1 MRINKVMKNIIEFS
15 KKVVF
20 LMIVMWFIAS
30 IFAMFIVWRE
40 TSMLDSF
47 LTYVGAPVT
56 GTLVLYMAKS
66 AFENNAKIKCS
77 HHEYENDHH
86 NEANFNINYEDVEG
100 CEK

>member
-1 MRINKVMKNIIEFS
+1 MKNVVQFS

-20 LMIVMWFIAS
+20 LMVVMWFIS
-30 IFAMFIVWRE
+30 TIFAMVIVWRE

-66 AFENNAKIKCS
+66 AFENNAKIKCN
-77 HHEYENDHH
+77 HHEHEHSH
-86 NEANFNINYEDVEG
+86 NEVNFNINYEDFEG
-100 CEK
+100 NDD